1 MGDLLQK
8 LASWGLVVTAIIAL
22 WAVLTPHHLFLG

>member
-1 MGDLLQK
+1 MGDLLFK
-8 LASWGLVVTAIIAL
+8 LSAWGLVLTAALSL

>member
-1 MGDLLQK
+1 MGDLLYK
-8 LASWGLVVTAIIAL
+8 LSAWGLVLTAIISL